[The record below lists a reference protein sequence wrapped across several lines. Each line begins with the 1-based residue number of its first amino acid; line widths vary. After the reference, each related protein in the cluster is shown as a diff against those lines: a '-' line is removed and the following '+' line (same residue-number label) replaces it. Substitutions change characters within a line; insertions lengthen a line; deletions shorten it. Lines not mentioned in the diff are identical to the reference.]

1 MVEHQ
6 PSEEAHEHNEPRAS
20 ARADSHAPSVTTSG
34 QPADNENTA
43 PDIERFFCIYCG
55 YDLTGHSGDT
65 RRCPECGKTTTLE
78 ELRAALAMRSISA
91 WEAPVVPSLLFL
103 PTAFFGLPSAVILL
117 QGSVDWFAA
126 MFLLL
131 FAASAVAWCLALR
144 TYFRRYGNLYD
155 CLAFLG
161 ASHLVAVQIVLGG
174 VVLGAMGLAM
184 LPVVNPSGFDT
195 TLLIVAMASAV
206 FVASSFWPHRYMKRR
221 LPAYKLPKPPETN
234 ADE

>member
-1 MVEHQ
+1 MVQ
-6 PSEEAHEHNEPRAS
+6 HEPHDESLEPKEPQAS
-20 ARADSHAPSVTTSG
+20 ACANSPSPSVATPV
-34 QPADNENTA
+34 QPVDNEDRTS
-43 PDIERFFCIYCG
+43 DIERFFCIYCG
-55 YDLTGHSGDT
+55 YDLTGHASDT

-78 ELRAALAMRSISA
+78 ELRAALAMKSISA

-195 TLLIVAMASAV
+195 TLLIVAIASAA
-206 FVASSFWPHRYMKRR
+206 FVASSYWPYRYMKRR
-221 LPAYKLPKPPETN
+221 LPAYKLPKPPQKN